1 MSGVAS
7 KARGHGSDICLNP
20 SPRVRARLDVR
31 CRVPALLGL
40 RADRVGGGV
49 DQRRIG
55 SAE

>member
-7 KARGHGSDICLNP
+7 KARGHGSGICLNP
-20 SPRVRARLDVR
+20 SPRVRARLVVR

-40 RADRVGGGV
+40 RAARIVGGV